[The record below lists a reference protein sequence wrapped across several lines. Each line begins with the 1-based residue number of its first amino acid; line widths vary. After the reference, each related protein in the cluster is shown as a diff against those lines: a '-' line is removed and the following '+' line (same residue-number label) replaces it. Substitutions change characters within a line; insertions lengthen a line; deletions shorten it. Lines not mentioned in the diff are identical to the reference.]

1 MKKEDWGIVLS
12 IIATLLSVVISDI
25 IPNLVVRVLF
35 IVCFAFEIILFFVYQ
50 SSKSTIENHRKRMKC
65 IKIVLI
71 SLGFIIIG
79 MFVPML
85 FLHSDSSNQ
94 EGVKVITQK
103 MDEQIKGYSKS
114 YADLQTDRK
123 EVEIFYKMK
132 ISIEPYYYSDIIKAF
147 EEKGIHFKELS
158 IDENVL
164 MRWDTQMLYAN
175 YQMQKEIKKDLNKN
189 ITYDKKLLR
198 FEDYKITQSSY
209 KDTLN
214 YEGWQTNYSGSTAE
228 EAYNQLDKTIMA
240 YYNKFSMNL
249 TSSSK

>member
-12 IIATLLSVVISDI
+12 IIATLLSVVISDV
-25 IPNLVVRVLF
+25 IPNLIVRVLF
-35 IVCFAFEIILFFVYQ
+35 IVCFAFEIILFLVYQ
-50 SSKSTIENHRKRMKC
+50 SGKSKNENSRKRMKG

-71 SLGFIIIG
+71 SLTFIIIC

-85 FLHSDSSNQ
+85 FIRPDSSNQ
-94 EGVKVITQK
+94 EGVKVVTQK
-103 MDEQIKGYSKS
+103 MDEQIKEYSKS
-114 YADLQTDRK
+114 YSDLQADRK

-147 EEKGIHFKELS
+147 EEKGINFKKLS

-164 MRWDTQMLYAN
+164 RRWDTQMLYAN

-189 ITYDKKLLR
+189 ITYDKKSLR
-198 FEDYKITQSSY
+198 FEDYKMTQSSY

-214 YEGWQTNYSGSTAE
+214 YGSWQTTYSGSTAE
-228 EAYNQLDKTIMA
+228 EVYNKLDETIMA
-240 YYNKFSMNL
+240 YYDKFSMN
-249 TSSSK
+249 